1 VSQSPVA
8 ALWRLRPYLRPYR
21 RQLAGMIAAAVAVEA
36 ADITIPLLAKAVID
50 DAIAQHERGLLL
62 PIGLLAIGLGA
73 ASATLSLI
81 RRWVQGN
88 AVADMEKTIRD
99 DMYEHLQRLDPAFHD
114 DWQSGQLLSRAT
126 TDLGSIRRFAGFGV
140 VFLFTSIMTFTA
152 VTCLLITLNWW
163 LGLITGAMFVPVLVF
178 CTKFERRYKVLAR
191 RAQDQDGDL
200 TTLIEEAAT
209 GVRVLK
215 ALGRGPEAARAH
227 LAQAAKLGDTRI
239 GMARLL
245 GGFWSTLDLV
255 PNAVIALAVVLGAI
269 AVSHHT
275 MTIGG
280 LVAFITLALQL
291 VWPIEAL
298 GYILA
303 SGEEAATASQRVLE
317 IFDTQPAITSSP
329 AAESG
334 KENQEHAER
343 VLSSASQVT
352 LPPPSR
358 LTSRATNNDIGNSSP
373 QKRDGRSRPASSYGN
388 GAGSHS
394 KSGENLQPATVSDI
408 VNCSGAD
415 AGPGGSAA
423 AHRVA
428 PVAEQA
434 HVRIDHVSFSYAG
447 SSRAVLRD
455 VCLDVAHGETLVIA
469 GATGSG
475 KTTLLH
481 LVPRLADVSGGRVL
495 LSGRDVRDIPLPE
508 LRAAVGCAF
517 EEATLFSAS
526 VRENVTFGAPSAT
539 DEDVEAALTAAQAR
553 FAYELPWGLDTRIGE
568 QGMALSG
575 GQRQR
580 VALARAI
587 LSRPEVLIL
596 DDPLSALD
604 VATEERVTQALH
616 TVLAGVTALV
626 VAHRPST
633 VALADRV
640 ALLDDGLIAAVG
652 SHRELMA
659 SEPAYANLM
668 SMEVSR

>member
-1 VSQSPVA
+1 
-8 ALWRLRPYLRPYR
+8 
-21 RQLAGMIAAAVAVEA
+21 MIAAAVAVEA
-36 ADITIPLLAKAVID
+36 ADITIPLLAKVVID
-50 DAIAQHERGLLL
+50 DAIAHHERGLLL
-62 PIGLLAIGLGA
+62 PVGLLAIGLGA

-88 AVADMEKTIRD
+88 AVASMEKTIRD
-99 DMYEHLQRLDPAFHD
+99 DLYEHLQRLDPAFHD
-114 DWQSGQLLSRAT
+114 EWQSGQLLSRAT
-126 TDLGSIRRFAGFGV
+126 TDLSSIRRFAGFGI
-140 VFLFTSIMTFTA
+140 VFLIISVMTFTA

-163 LGLITGAMFVPVLVF
+163 LGLITGAMFAPVLVF
-178 CTKFERRYKVLAR
+178 CTRFERRYKVLAR

-200 TTLIEEAAT
+200 TTLVEEAST

-215 ALGRGPEAARAH
+215 ALGRGPEAAQVH
-227 LAQAAKLGDTRI
+227 LAQAARLGETRV

-255 PNAVIALAVVLGAI
+255 PNAVIALAVVLGAV
-269 AVSHHT
+269 AVSHHG

-291 VWPIEAL
+291 VWPVEAL

-303 SGEEAATASQRVLE
+303 SGEEAATAAQRVLE
-317 IFDTQPAITSSP
+317 IFDTQPAITSKDHHPERAWAFALP
-329 AAESG
+329 APRSG
-334 KENQEHAER
+334 AAAQP
-343 VLSSASQVT
+343 T
-352 LPPPSR
+352 I
-358 LTSRATNNDIGNSSP
+358 RATVN
-373 QKRDGRSRPASSYGN
+373 
-388 GAGSHS
+388 
-394 KSGENLQPATVSDI
+394 DI
-408 VNCSGAD
+408 VNSSRGGDGTGGAVRPATGHRL
-415 AGPGGSAA
+415 AGEVEHP
-423 AHRVA
+423 
-428 PVAEQA
+428 
-434 HVRIDHVSFSYAG
+434 HVRIDHVSFSYPG
-447 SSRAVLRD
+447 NGRPVLLD
-455 VCLDVAHGETLVIA
+455 VSLDVARGETLVLA

-481 LVPRLADVSGGRVL
+481 LVPRLADVTAGRVL
-495 LSGRDVRDIPLPE
+495 LDGTDVRDIPLPA

-526 VRENVTFGAPSAT
+526 VRENVTFGAADAS
-539 DEDVEAALTAAQAR
+539 EEEVEAALAAAQAG
-553 FAYELPWGLDTRIGE
+553 FAYDLPWGLDTRIGE

-604 VATEERVTQALH
+604 VATEERVTEALH
-616 TVLAGVTALV
+616 TILAGVTALV

-640 ALLDDGLIAAVG
+640 ALLDGGVITAVG
-652 SHRELMA
+652 GHRELMA
-659 SEPAYANLM
+659 REPGYANLM
-668 SMEVSR
+668 SMEEVTS

>member
-50 DAIAQHERGLLL
+50 DAIAHHERGLLL
-62 PIGLLAIGLGA
+62 PIGLLAVGLGA

-88 AVADMEKTIRD
+88 AVADMEKTIRGD
-99 DMYEHLQRLDPAFHD
+99 LYEHLQRLDPAFHD
-114 DWQSGQLLSRAT
+114 EWQSGQLLSRAT

-140 VFLFTSIMTFTA
+140 VFLVISVMTFTA
-152 VTCLLITLNWW
+152 VTCLLISLNWW
-163 LGLITGAMFVPVLVF
+163 LGLITGAMFAPVLLF
-178 CTKFERRYKVLAR
+178 CTIFERRYKVLAR

-200 TTLIEEAAT
+200 TTLVEEAST

-215 ALGRGPEAARAH
+215 ALGRGPQAAEAH
-227 LAQAAKLGDTRI
+227 LAQAARLGETRV

-245 GGFWSTLDLV
+245 GAFWSTLDLV
-255 PNAVIALAVVLGAI
+255 PNAVIALAVVLGAV
-269 AVSHHT
+269 AVSDHA

-291 VWPIEAL
+291 VWPVEAL
-298 GYILA
+298 GYVLA
-303 SGEEAATASQRVLE
+303 SGEEAATAAQRVLE
-317 IFDTQPAITSSP
+317 IFDTRPAIASKP
-329 AAESG
+329 AAEDEQG
-334 KENQEHAER
+334 DPER
-343 VLSSASQVT
+343 V
-352 LPPPSR
+352 R
-358 LTSRATNNDIGNSSP
+358 LTPAAPRPVRA
-373 QKRDGRSRPASSYGN
+373 RAADG
-388 GAGSHS
+388 
-394 KSGENLQPATVSDI
+394 
-408 VNCSGAD
+408 
-415 AGPGGSAA
+415 
-423 AHRVA
+423 
-428 PVAEQA
+428 AEHA
-434 HVRIDHVSFSYAG
+434 HVRIDRVSFSYPG
-447 SSRAVLRD
+447 SGRPVLRD
-455 VCLDVAHGETLVIA
+455 VSLDVARGETLVIA

-481 LVPRLADVSGGRVL
+481 LVPRLADVTGGRVL
-495 LSGRDVRDIPLPE
+495 LGGTDVRDIPLPE

-526 VRENVTFGAPSAT
+526 VRENVTFGAADAT
-539 DEDVEAALTAAQAR
+539 GEEIEAALTAAQAR

-587 LSRPEVLIL
+587 LARPEVLIL

-604 VATEERVTQALH
+604 VATEERVTTALH
-616 TVLAGVTALV
+616 AILAGVTALV

-640 ALLDDGLIAAVG
+640 ALLDGGVIAAVG
-652 SHRELMA
+652 AHRELMA
-659 SEPAYANLM
+659 REPAYANLM
-668 SMEVSR
+668 SMEEVLR

>member
-21 RQLAGMIAAAVAVEA
+21 RQLTGMIAAAAAVEA
-36 ADITIPLLAKAVID
+36 ADITIPLLAKVVID
-50 DAIAQHERGLLL
+50 DAIAHHERGLLL
-62 PIGLLAIGLGA
+62 PIGLLAVGLGA

-88 AVADMEKTIRD
+88 AVASMEKTIRD
-99 DMYEHLQRLDPAFHD
+99 DLYEHLQRLDPAFHD
-114 DWQSGQLLSRAT
+114 EWQSGQLLSRAT

-140 VFLFTSIMTFTA
+140 VFLFTSVMTFTA

-163 LGLITGAMFVPVLVF
+163 LGLITGAMFAPVLVF

-200 TTLIEEAAT
+200 TTLVEEAAT

-215 ALGRGPEAARAH
+215 ALGRGPEAAQAH
-227 LAQAAKLGDTRI
+227 LAQAARLGETRV

-245 GGFWSTLDLV
+245 GGFWSALDLV
-255 PNAVIALAVVLGAI
+255 PNAVIALAVVLGAV
-269 AVSHHT
+269 AVSHHA

-291 VWPIEAL
+291 VWPVEAL

-303 SGEEAATASQRVLE
+303 SGEEAATAAQRVLE
-317 IFDTQPAITSSP
+317 IFDTKPAITSKDHS
-329 AAESG
+329 
-334 KENQEHAER
+334 ER
-343 VLSSASQVT
+343 VHAFAL
-352 LPPPSR
+352 
-358 LTSRATNNDIGNSSP
+358 
-373 QKRDGRSRPASSYGN
+373 
-388 GAGSHS
+388 
-394 KSGENLQPATVSDI
+394 PAT
-408 VNCSGAD
+408 
-415 AGPGGSAA
+415 

-428 PVAEQA
+428 GDAEHA
-434 HVRIDHVSFSYAG
+434 HVRIDHVSFSYPG
-447 SSRAVLRD
+447 NGRPVLRD
-455 VCLDVAHGETLVIA
+455 VNLDVARGETLVIA

-481 LVPRLADVSGGRVL
+481 LVPRLADVTGGRVL
-495 LSGRDVRDIPLPE
+495 LDGTDVRDIPLPG

-526 VRENVTFGAPSAT
+526 VRENVTFGAPDAT
-539 DEDVEAALTAAQAR
+539 EEEIEAALTAAQAG
-553 FAYELPWGLDTRIGE
+553 FAYDLPWGLDTRIGE

-580 VALARAI
+580 VALTRAI

-604 VATEERVTQALH
+604 VATEERVTEALH
-616 TVLAGVTALV
+616 TILAGVTALV

-640 ALLDDGLIAAVG
+640 ALLDGGVIAAVG
-652 SHRELMA
+652 GHRELMA
-659 SEPAYANLM
+659 REPSYANLM
-668 SMEVSR
+668 SMEEVTR